1 MTRYE
6 LRFLASEHDEVSAI
20 LDVPPTPA
28 GGLVLAHG
36 AGAGMRHAFLEA
48 VAAALCRSSI
58 AVFRYQFPYTEAGR
72 RRPDAQPVLLRTVR
86 GALEK
91 AREMLSIPWFAG
103 GKSMGGRMTSLAAAD
118 RELPG
123 VHGLVFLGF
132 PLHAAGQA
140 GTERAEH
147 LRRVRL
153 PMLFVQ
159 GTRDKLANMDEIET
173 LISELGERAKL
184 HVVKEGDH
192 SFAVPKRTG
201 RASEDVLAEI
211 TTAVAGFMIV
221 HVER

>member
-1 MTRYE
+1 
-6 LRFLASEHDEVSAI
+6 
-20 LDVPPTPA
+20 
-28 GGLVLAHG
+28 
-36 AGAGMRHAFLEA
+36 
-48 VAAALCRSSI
+48 
-58 AVFRYQFPYTEAGR
+58 
-72 RRPDAQPVLLRTVR
+72 
-86 GALEK
+86 
-91 AREMLSIPWFAG
+91 
-103 GKSMGGRMTSLAAAD
+103 MTSLAAAD

-147 LRRVRL
+147 LRGVRL

-159 GTRDKLANMDEIET
+159 GTRDELANMDEIET
-173 LISELGERAKL
+173 LISELGERAKF

-211 TTAVAGFMIV
+211 ATAVAGFMIV
-221 HVER
+221 HVKR